1 MSKPKK
7 QGAKYQCLRNAVT
20 DFAVEIKSQYENAD
34 NESYGKAWRKLW
46 RTVDA
51 IGLFA
56 SEKK

>member
-7 QGAKYQCLRNAVT
+7 HGAKYQCLRNAVT
-20 DFAVEIKSQYENAD
+20 DFAVEIKPQAGD
-34 NESYGKAWRKLW
+34 ESYGKAWRKLW

-51 IGLFA
+51 IGLFV